1 MSTCDFMCLN
11 GEIVPYGDAKI
22 HAFSAVV
29 KYGLGVFEGLRAY
42 WNAEQQQLY
51 VFRLTEHLER
61 LRFGMKVM
69 RYERI
74 FETAF
79 LQDCLLR
86 TLRANTIRENAHI
99 RMIAT
104 IDGDDELTV
113 TGPVGLVIGVVKRAP
128 GKTLHSGVRVA
139 VSSWQRISDNALPPR
154 VKSTAN
160 YVNNRAAELTARL
173 DGHDGVL
180 MLSADGKLSEAAGA
194 CVFLVRRGQLVTP
207 DVASDIL
214 ESITRETVIETARTV
229 HGLAVHERRVDRTE
243 LLAAEEAFWCG
254 SGQEVVP
261 IVAVDR
267 ILVGDGQPGPITRR
281 IQDHYFRLVRG
292 DIADHPEWRTPVWPA
307 V

>member
-11 GEIVPYGDAKI
+11 GEIVPYADAKI

>member
-11 GEIVPYGDAKI
+11 GEIVPYGDAKV

-99 RMIAT
+99 RMIAY

>member
-1 MSTCDFMCLN
+1 MSTCEFMCLN

-86 TLRANTIRENAHI
+86 TLRANAIRENAHI

-229 HGLAVHERRVDRTE
+229 HGLAVQERRVDRTE

-307 V
+307 L

>member
-11 GEIVPYGDAKI
+11 GEIVPYADAKI

-160 YVNNRAAELTARL
+160 YVNNRAAELTTRL

-180 MLSADGKLSEAAGA
+180 MLSADGKLSEASGA

>member
-86 TLRANTIRENAHI
+86 TLRANAIRENAHI
-99 RMIAT
+99 RMIAY

-154 VKSTAN
+154 VKCTAN
-160 YVNNRAAELTARL
+160 YVNNRAAELSARL

-180 MLSADGKLSEAAGA
+180 MLCADGKLSEAAGA

-307 V
+307 L

>member
-1 MSTCDFMCLN
+1 MSTCEFMCHN
-11 GEIVPYGDAKI
+11 GDIVPYADAKI

-42 WNAEQQQLY
+42 WNADQQQLH

-74 FETAF
+74 FDTAY
-79 LQDCLLR
+79 LEDCLLR

-99 RMIAT
+99 RMIAY

-113 TGPVGLVIGVVKRAP
+113 TGPVGLVIGVVKRPP

-139 VSSWQRISDNALPPR
+139 ISSWQRIADNALPPR

-160 YVNNRAAELTARL
+160 YVNNRAADITARL

-229 HGLAVHERRVDRTE
+229 HGLSVQERRVDRTE

-267 ILVGDGQPGPITRR
+267 IPVGDGQPGPITRR
-281 IQDHYFRLVRG
+281 IQDHYFKLVRG
-292 DIADHPEWRTPVWPA
+292 DIADHPEWRTPVWPSA
-307 V
+307 

>member
-11 GEIVPYGDAKI
+11 GEIVPYGDAKV

-99 RMIAT
+99 RMIAY

-154 VKSTAN
+154 VKCTAN
-160 YVNNRAAELTARL
+160 YVNNRAAELSARL